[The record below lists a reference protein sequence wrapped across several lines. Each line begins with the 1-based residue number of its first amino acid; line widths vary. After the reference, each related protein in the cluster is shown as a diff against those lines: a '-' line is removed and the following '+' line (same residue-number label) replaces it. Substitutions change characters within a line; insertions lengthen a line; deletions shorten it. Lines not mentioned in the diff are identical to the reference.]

1 MTTIEEVC
9 IRQALMD
16 AEDRGL
22 VYNGAFGADNEPCTY
37 WVTDD
42 YVITYLTDDDT
53 FDATMLT
60 EDMMDEL
67 IIEER

>member
-1 MTTIEEVC
+1 METFEELRLAM
-9 IRQALMD
+9 IN

-22 VYNGAFGADNEPCTY
+22 AYNSVFGMDSEPCTY
-37 WVTDD
+37 WLVGD
-42 YVITYLTDDDT
+42 YIVTYLTDDED
-53 FDATMLT
+53 FNAEMLT

>member
-1 MTTIEEVC
+1 MAIDKGLK
-9 IRQALMD
+9 QAMIN

-22 VYNGAFGADNEPCTY
+22 VYNGGHGAHNEPCTY
-37 WVTDD
+37 WVVGD
-42 YVITYLTDDDT
+42 YIVTYLTDDET
-53 FDATMLT
+53 FGATMLT